1 MRVPG
6 DRSLLKPGAA
16 VLVLAAQKDGGLVA
30 TGVTAEKDGV
40 KPR

>member
-1 MRVPG
+1 
-6 DRSLLKPGAA
+6 
-16 VLVLAAQKDGGLVA
+16 LVVAAQKDGGLVA